1 MIKVYTPHLFNHVQ
15 KLFESW
21 GIHIHETDLPQLGFV
36 NDNAACFLVTTDT
49 KACLIEFLIS
59 RKGCDTRDKDLDEV
73 VNSCLTLAQYLGFKK
88 VIAVTA
94 IQKVIDRAEKHG
106 FEKKNL
112 THYLVKEI

>member
-1 MIKVYTPHLFNHVQ
+1 VKKLYTPYHFNHVQ
-15 KLFESW
+15 NLFESW
-21 GIHIHETDLPQLGFV
+21 GIKIHETDLPQLGFV
-36 NDNAACFLVTTDT
+36 NDNAACFIVTTDT

-59 RKGCDTRDKDLDEV
+59 RKGSETRDQDLDEV
-73 VNSCLTLAQYLGFKK
+73 VNACLELAQSLGFKK

-94 IQKVIDRAEKHG
+94 IQKVIERAEKHG